1 MPPNPILTC
10 LKPMLQIYIYISEA
24 IQIYSH
30 SMEKLKYCGEG
41 LLKLKIFDSFLD
53 VASLLFPRGR
63 ICVNSASI
71 YLDIQTFIVKM
82 TESIKDDRTIQNI
95 DGSRRNP

>member
-1 MPPNPILTC
+1 
-10 LKPMLQIYIYISEA
+10 
-24 IQIYSH
+24 
-30 SMEKLKYCGEG
+30 MEKLKYCGEG